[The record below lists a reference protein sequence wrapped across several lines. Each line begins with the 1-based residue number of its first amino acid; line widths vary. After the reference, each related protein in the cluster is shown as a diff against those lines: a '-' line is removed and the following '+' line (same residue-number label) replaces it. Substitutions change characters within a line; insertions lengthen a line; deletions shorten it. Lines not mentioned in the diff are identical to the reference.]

1 MSTRDRV
8 LSPQDTDDDAPEIRF
23 SIDEEA
29 YQSDEVGLTLWRG
42 NGRERFR
49 VTDEDEAIY
58 EDAGVEPTWCEV
70 TIRRLG
76 LHLDVITE

>member
-29 YQSDEVGLTLWRG
+29 YRSDEVRLTLHRG
-42 NGRERFR
+42 NDRERFR
-49 VTDEDEAIY
+49 VTDEEEAIY
-58 EDAGVEPTWCEV
+58 EGAGFVPAWCEATV
-70 TIRRLG
+70 QRLG